1 MTETNSPSENSLL
14 DIEDPIFD
22 IDWADISEV
31 ILEDQAADSRKSTDL
46 VKSSESEKRFASLS
60 ERELEKLLEDKHS
73 SKTKKSTNWC
83 VSTFKGNNLK
93 SSLN

>member
-1 MTETNSPSENSLL
+1 MTETNAPNENSLL
-14 DIEDPIFD
+14 DIEGPIFD

-31 ILEDQAADSRKSTDL
+31 ILEDQTADKSTDL

-93 SSLN
+93 SSVN